1 MFFSVYSIFIREEFL
16 HLWRHIMKFISM
28 KAILKGIVNEKK
40 EYSQE
45 LLKKIDEFGKL
56 SDEVDQAKNEYERLR
71 EKYKVLESELQPI
84 IKTLEQ
90 LDSRTI
96 QANNYLIS
104 IKKMGYDKISYKYS
118 QVLEKVM
125 EMVNADLKKA
135 IDEMLQNSAV
145 ITRVAT
151 SIGVQNMKKV
161 REGIID
167 TFSQKFREMKTNL
180 INRLRNNILQM
191 DKFLELLSKISSNK
205 PF

>member
-1 MFFSVYSIFIREEFL
+1 
-16 HLWRHIMKFISM
+16 M
-28 KAILKGIVNEKK
+28 KAILKGIVNEKT

-45 LLKKIDEFGKL
+45 LLKKIEEFGKL
-56 SDEVDQAKNEYERLR
+56 SDEVDQSKNEYERLR
-71 EKYKVLESELQPI
+71 EKYKALESELQPI

-135 IDEMLQNSAV
+135 INEMLQNSAV

-151 SIGVQNMKKV
+151 SIGVQNVKKV

-167 TFSQKFREMKTNL
+167 TFLYAPPKLVPVIIRDYSLTFGKKQYEKDTIFGDANSHHSTVA
-180 INRLRNNILQM
+180 
-191 DKFLELLSKISSNK
+191 
-205 PF
+205 